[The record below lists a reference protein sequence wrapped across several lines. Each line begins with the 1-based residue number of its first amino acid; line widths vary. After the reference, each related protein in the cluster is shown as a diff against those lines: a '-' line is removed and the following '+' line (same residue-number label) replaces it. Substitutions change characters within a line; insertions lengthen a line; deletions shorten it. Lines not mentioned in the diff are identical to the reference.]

1 MDPNT
6 PATPPPPPPLAP
18 PQQPPPVMPAALVQP
33 MIVERKSPGL
43 AGFLS
48 MFPGLGHL
56 YLGLYQR
63 AFAFAGA
70 FCILIFFNSH
80 GRIAG
85 LSGPATA
92 FLWFFAIIDAVR
104 QAKAINRGFV
114 SESGFATETQIRKAS
129 EGTGSLTW
137 GVILVGLGSLWI
149 IDRYVDIDWSF
160 MEEWGGPA
168 ALILLGLVLVIS
180 HIRRKRIEHAS
191 RIGMP
196 PRGNWGTES
205 RKTGNGKRETTPKRA
220 PSFSVFR
227 FPALAPLEIL
237 LQVLLGHR
245 EDHGPPVGA
254 GEAVRCLRPVREQA
268 PDLFRREVIADRD
281 GGTAGQAGRQTVAPA
296 RGFPRA
302 RLGQGGQG
310 LVQHVVRVPGGGL
323 RRERSDRVRTARHR
337 PPLQARRP

>member
-1 MDPNT
+1 MDPNI
-6 PATPPPPPPLAP
+6 PATPPPPLSSPP
-18 PQQPPPVMPAALVQP
+18 QPPPLMPAALVQP
-33 MIVERKSPGL
+33 VIVERKSPGL

-80 GRIAG
+80 GRIAV

-114 SESGFATETQIRKAS
+114 SESGFATEAQIRRAS

-149 IDRYVDIDWSF
+149 IDRYVEIDWSF

-168 ALILLGLVLVIS
+168 ALILFGLVLVIS
-180 HIRRKRIEHAS
+180 HIRRKRTEHAS
-191 RIGMP
+191 GVGMP
-196 PRGNWGTES
+196 PRS
-205 RKTGNGKRETTPKRA
+205 
-220 PSFSVFR
+220 S
-227 FPALAPLEIL
+227 
-237 LQVLLGHR
+237 
-245 EDHGPPVGA
+245 
-254 GEAVRCLRPVREQA
+254 
-268 PDLFRREVIADRD
+268 
-281 GGTAGQAGRQTVAPA
+281 
-296 RGFPRA
+296 
-302 RLGQGGQG
+302 
-310 LVQHVVRVPGGGL
+310 
-323 RRERSDRVRTARHR
+323 
-337 PPLQARRP
+337 